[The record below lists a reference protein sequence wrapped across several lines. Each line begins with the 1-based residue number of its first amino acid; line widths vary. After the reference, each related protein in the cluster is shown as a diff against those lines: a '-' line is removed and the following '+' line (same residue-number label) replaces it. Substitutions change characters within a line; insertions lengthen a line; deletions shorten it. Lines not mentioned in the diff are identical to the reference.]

1 MSIRIDFP
9 GPLTTVQDLG
19 RSGYMK
25 DGFGASGAMDKR
37 ALRLGNILVGNEENT
52 AGIEMT
58 LMGISATVLDR
69 TVAAFTGADISPK
82 INGESVPMNKA
93 LLLLPGDKI
102 ETGFAVSGCRAYLS
116 LRGGVDVPIVM
127 GSRST
132 NLKCKIGGFKGRKFD
147 MDDIIPVLPTE
158 IPDREETEKRSVPY
172 SPYFENGLAEVR
184 AIEGPQDF
192 MFSEEEKEKFFSSE
206 YKVTPSSDRMGM
218 RLEGSPISSL
228 NGVDIISDGIVEG
241 SVQIPKNGMPIILL
255 SDRQTTGG
263 YAKIATVITADIPL
277 LAQCKPG
284 DSVRFLRV
292 GVDEAQKILKE
303 ENKFFSSLRF

>member
-1 MSIRIDFP
+1 MSIRIDIP
-9 GPLTTVQDLG
+9 GPLSTVQDLG

-37 ALRLGNILVGNEENT
+37 ALRLGNILVGNEDNA

-82 INGESVPMNKA
+82 INGKSVSMNKA
-93 LLLLPGDKI
+93 ILLMPGDKI

-116 LRGGVDVPIVM
+116 LKGGVDVPVVM

-132 NLKCKIGGFKGRKFD
+132 NLKCKIGGFKGRKLD
-147 MDDIIPVLPTE
+147 MDDIIPVLPTT
-158 IPDREETEKRSVPY
+158 IPDKEETEKRNIPY
-172 SPYFENGLAEVR
+172 SPYFENGFATVR
-184 AIEGPQDF
+184 AVEGPQDF
-192 MFSEEEKEKFFSSE
+192 MFSAEEKEKFFSSE
-206 YKVTPSSDRMGM
+206 YKVTPASDRMGM
-218 RLEGSPISSL
+218 RLEGAPVSSL
-228 NGVDIISDGIVEG
+228 EGVDIISDGIVEG

-255 SDRQTTGG
+255 ADRQTTGG

-284 DSVRFLRV
+284 DTIRFSRV
-292 GVDEAQKILKE
+292 SVDEAQKILKE
-303 ENKFFSSLRF
+303 ENRFFSSLRF

>member
-1 MSIRIDFP
+1 
-9 GPLTTVQDLG
+9 
-19 RSGYMK
+19 
-25 DGFGASGAMDKR
+25 
-37 ALRLGNILVGNEENT
+37 
-52 AGIEMT
+52 
-58 LMGISATVLDR
+58 
-69 TVAAFTGADISPK
+69 
-82 INGESVPMNKA
+82 
-93 LLLLPGDKI
+93 
-102 ETGFAVSGCRAYLS
+102 
-116 LRGGVDVPIVM
+116 
-127 GSRST
+127 
-132 NLKCKIGGFKGRKFD
+132 

-218 RLEGSPISSL
+218 RLEGTPISSL

-292 GVDEAQKILKE
+292 SVDEAQKILKE

>member
-1 MSIRIDFP
+1 
-9 GPLTTVQDLG
+9 
-19 RSGYMK
+19 
-25 DGFGASGAMDKR
+25 
-37 ALRLGNILVGNEENT
+37 
-52 AGIEMT
+52 
-58 LMGISATVLDR
+58 
-69 TVAAFTGADISPK
+69 
-82 INGESVPMNKA
+82 
-93 LLLLPGDKI
+93 
-102 ETGFAVSGCRAYLS
+102 
-116 LRGGVDVPIVM
+116 
-127 GSRST
+127 
-132 NLKCKIGGFKGRKFD
+132 
-147 MDDIIPVLPTE
+147 
-158 IPDREETEKRSVPY
+158 
-172 SPYFENGLAEVR
+172 
-184 AIEGPQDF
+184 